1 MSDGRRSML
10 LMIVF
15 VALWAAVEVLAAG
28 VLSGAYSPYQVVWTR
43 YAVHLLAMLALFG
56 WRDPASLLRTQRP
69 LFQLAR
75 SLLMLVMPASWIIAM
90 QQGVGVGTLMSIF
103 WLSPLLVL
111 GLAHAFLGERAPWP
125 LWLAA
130 AIGCAGAV
138 LLLGPSGPLELRLLP
153 ALTMALSYS
162 LYTVMT
168 RPLRSERTRAN
179 LFYTALG
186 VFLALSPVMP
196 SLWITPGLRDLAV
209 LCGVGL
215 LGLAGLYAL
224 DRLAAAAPVSLS
236 APLTTLH
243 LVFAMVPAIGLGHQ
257 SPGARTAIA
266 LALIVLPALYVWLY
280 EPRLVVETRRPRLAV
295 ERVA

>member
-1 MSDGRRSML
+1 MSDGHRSML
-10 LMIVF
+10 LMIMF

-28 VLSGAYSPYQVVWTR
+28 VLLAYSPYQVVWTR

-75 SLLMLVMPASWIIAM
+75 SLMMLVMPASWIIAT

-111 GLAHAFLGERAPWP
+111 GLAHVFLGERAPWP

-130 AIGCAGAV
+130 TIGCAGAV

-168 RPLRSERTRAN
+168 RSLRGERTRAN

-186 VFLALSPVMP
+186 VFVALSPVM
-196 SLWITPGLRDLAV
+196 SSVWITPGLRDLFV

-215 LGLAGLYAL
+215 LGLATLYAL

-243 LVFAMVPAIGLGHQ
+243 LVFAVVPAIGLGHL
-257 SPGARTAIA
+257 SPDARTATA
-266 LALIVLPALYVWLY
+266 LALIALPALYVWLR
-280 EPRLVVETRRPRLAV
+280 EPRLVVETREPRLAV